1 MWPSCQAKVALL
13 GKAAAMTAA
22 WQLPPAAA
30 VELLPRKAFKVAARL
45 TRTAAI
51 SCQTAMAL
59 PQRPPT
65 SCDVPSCHLSSVGDE
80 PLKISQGQM
89 NQAVMTFDNDMMFP
103 HYDLP
108 SSDSSLLLILLPH
121 KMK

>member
-1 MWPSCQAKVALL
+1 MAFMPSESCVAWQGRGHDGSLA
-13 GKAAAMTAA
+13 AAAM
-22 WQLPPAAA
+22 A

-45 TRTAAI
+45 TGTAAI

-108 SSDSSLLLILLPH
+108 SSDSTLLLIL
-121 KMK
+121 